1 MRNLHFF
8 LCCAILLGCHPAPE
22 DSSPPLTDTQQDT
35 DDPSTCDPA
44 GDHIDVSQLIQA
56 QDWIATERNF
66 IDSFQVQHCGQDI
79 VTGYYNDYDAET
91 LHELQSATK
100 TYSAMLVG
108 IAIDHGH
115 IAGVWQPLSELLPD
129 HAHLLTGEKADI
141 TLEHALTMTTG
152 LRWVDFGVDNSFD
165 RIDQASDSVEFILSE
180 PLDSSP
186 GQTFF
191 YNTGSSHLL
200 SAIVQATTG
209 MSAADY
215 AEQQLF
221 GPLGIQCYTWPAL
234 DDGVNQGGWGMEML
248 PADFAKLGQLMLDEG
263 VWDGE
268 RVVSQAF
275 IDAATAPQV
284 DNGYGGSYGYQM
296 WIETNLFDEDDLAAA
311 RGYGGQDCFVL
322 EELDMV
328 ATFTGDIMHPAEMAE
343 DVASIMNSWVFPS
356 HVGDRH

>member
-1 MRNLHFF
+1 LRKHHFF
-8 LCCAILLGCHPAPE
+8 LGCTILLGCHPTPV

-35 DDPSTCDPA
+35 AEPSTCDPD
-44 GDHIDVSQLIQA
+44 GDHIDASLLDLA
-56 QDWIATERNF
+56 QDWIASERNF
-66 IDSFQVQHCGQDI
+66 IDSFQVRHCGQDV
-79 VTGYYNDYDAET
+79 VTRYYNGYDAET

-100 TYSAMLVG
+100 TYSAVLVG
-108 IAIDHGH
+108 IAIDQGH
-115 IAGVWQPLSELLPD
+115 IAGVQQPLAELLPD
-129 HAHLLTGEKADI
+129 HAHLLTGQKSDL

-152 LRWVDFGVDNSFD
+152 LHWVDFGVDNSFD
-165 RIDQASDSVEFILSE
+165 RIAQASDSVAFILGE

-209 MSAADY
+209 MNAAAY
-215 AEQQLF
+215 AEEQLF
-221 GPLGIQCYTWPAL
+221 EPLGIQRYTWPAL
-234 DDGVNQGGWGMEML
+234 ADGVNQGGWGMEML

-263 VWDGE
+263 VWEGE
-268 RVVSQAF
+268 RLVSQAF

-296 WIETNLFDEDDLAAA
+296 WIETNMFDEDDLAAA

-322 EELDMV
+322 EGLDMV
-328 ATFTGDIMHPAEMAE
+328 AAFTGDIMHPAEMAE
-343 DVASIMNSWVFPS
+343 DVVAIMNSWVFPS
-356 HVGDRH
+356 HVGNRH